1 MFSHLFSSL
10 NLGLAATHEKVS
22 MRVCEQPRFDDG
34 GLGPFAT
41 FGCLVAKIAERKVI
55 GGSTAKAKTKK
66 LRAELVFPNAA
77 QAEVEIQRFSVQRF
91 IFQRP
96 GRLMEDLC

>member
-41 FGCLVAKIAERKVI
+41 FGCLVAKIEERKVI
-55 GGSTAKAKTKK
+55 GGSTAKAKTVCRCRIRFK
-66 LRAELVFPNAA
+66 LLTIE
-77 QAEVEIQRFSVQRF
+77 EIS
-91 IFQRP
+91 
-96 GRLMEDLC
+96 DLKHCGIRRM